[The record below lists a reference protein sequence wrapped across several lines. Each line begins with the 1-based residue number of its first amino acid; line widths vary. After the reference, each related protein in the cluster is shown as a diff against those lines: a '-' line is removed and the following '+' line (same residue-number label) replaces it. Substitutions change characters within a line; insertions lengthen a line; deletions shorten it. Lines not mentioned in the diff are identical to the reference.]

1 MTRQVA
7 TSRRNDDIP
16 RLMASQ
22 WKIHGTYPWDPWWPW
37 RFRLRPMIV
46 EIFRPWLFSR
56 SRTEWWLGLGKQ
68 NREIHNVYPQARC
81 IDFYHPQMARYISGE
96 WKIITYPEKSMLSMG
111 EHRWIFHGHSWMDL
125 WMFILPY
132 GPFIRYPLVN
142 VYITVE
148 NHHF

>member
-1 MTRQVA
+1 MIYP
-7 TSRRNDDIP
+7 DWWP
-16 RLMASQ
+16 ASG
-22 WKIHGTYPWDPWWPW
+22 KSMGNIHGIHDGHGG
-37 RFRLRPMIV
+37 FVCERPMIV

-68 NREIHNVYPQARC
+68 NREIHHVHPQARC

-111 EHRWIFHGHSWMDL
+111 EHRWIFHGNSWMDLWMDL